1 MSPQQAAELLPGIF
15 NVPDMVILAVVLLN
29 IILGLK
35 RGVLASVAGLVGRCI
50 AMAGSYFIAR
60 QLAPAAAKWLA
71 EPIVRSVFE
80 RRLAESGV
88 PDTLAGGIQTALQG
102 AIESMSESIAYLV
115 LIAVFSVLL
124 SILIGFAV
132 KALRLLS
139 RVTPLGVLDALA
151 GGAVGLAT
159 GLLLVVLVLLGAHWF
174 APVTFDEA
182 GYLSPER
189 IQNTVLLAKIISFIP
204 FLNA

>member
-1 MSPQQAAELLPGIF
+1 MNPQQVIEFARALF
-15 NVPDMVILAVVLLN
+15 NVPDLVILAVVLLN

-60 QLAPAAAKWLA
+60 QLAPAAAKWMT

-80 RRLAESGV
+80 HKLEQSGL
-88 PDTLAGGIQTALQG
+88 PDSLAGGVQTALQST
-102 AIESMSESIAYLV
+102 IQSMSESIAYLV
-115 LIAVFSVLL
+115 LIFVFSAVL
-124 SILIGFAV
+124 SILISLAV

-139 RVTPLGVLDALA
+139 RVTPLGSLA

-159 GLLLVVLVLLGAHWF
+159 GLLLIVLVLLGAHWF
-174 APVTFDEA
+174 YPVTFDEA

-189 IQNTVLLAKIISFIP
+189 IQNTVLLAKIITFIP

>member
-1 MSPQQAAELLPGIF
+1 MNPQQVIEFARALF
-15 NVPDMVILAVVLLN
+15 NVPDLVILAVVLLN

-60 QLAPAAAKWLA
+60 QLAPAAAKWMT
-71 EPIVRSVFE
+71 EPIVRSE
-80 RRLAESGV
+80 HKLEQSGL
-88 PDTLAGGIQTALQG
+88 PDSLAGGVQTALQST
-102 AIESMSESIAYLV
+102 IQSMSESIAYLV
-115 LIAVFSVLL
+115 LIFVFSAVL
-124 SILIGFAV
+124 SILISFAV

-139 RVTPLGVLDALA
+139 RVTPLGVLDSLA

-159 GLLLVVLVLLGAHWF
+159 GLLLIVLVLLGAHWF
-174 APVTFDEA
+174 YPVTFDEA

-189 IQNTVLLAKIISFIP
+189 IQNTVLLAKIITFIP